1 MVLLSLSFFRQQ
13 KGQSVSSGFHDD
25 AKEQVR
31 QAVDVVDL
39 IGQHVQL
46 QRRGRMF
53 LGLCPWHEDTRPSL
67 QVNPDRQSW
76 KCWVCDVGGDVFSYA
91 MRREG
96 IEFREALELL
106 ADLAGITLPRRGKAA
121 EPGSPDDRQTLF
133 QAMAWAEATYH
144 DFLVSSKEAEPA
156 RDYLAERQITPESI
170 TDYGIGFA
178 PNQWQWLSDRAE
190 GEGQSIEILTAI
202 GVLGKTEK
210 GRVYDRFK
218 GRVLFPIRDTSSR
231 PIAFGGRILP
241 AYAEEN
247 PAKYIN
253 SPETKL
259 FTKSKNVYG
268 LDVARNHVS
277 AEVPVLVMEGYTDV
291 LIAHQQGFCNSVAV
305 LGTALGEDHI
315 RLLRRFTDTIVLV
328 LDGDVAGQ
336 RRASE
341 VLDLFIAAQV
351 ELRVLALPENMDP
364 CDFLLEQGTEAFQQR
379 IDSAVD
385 ALEYKIQVAIG
396 GINLAS
402 DIHRANQALES
413 ILASLARAPVPRSST
428 PQGFRLRQ
436 QQVIGRLARLFS
448 VPEIDL
454 RGRLTELRS
463 PEQGSADEQAA
474 IAPRHYP
481 PLTPVETELF
491 EILVGHP
498 ELVSDALSEIQDE
511 KLDTFTAQQLILV
524 YRNARQRGE
533 EANFSSILT
542 KIDDPALKLVLV
554 ELDESSY
561 NKASSVQENAS
572 ERLAGLVAG
581 FHDEEI
587 QQENRRSLDRLAS
600 EDLPSE
606 EEKDVLQQLLE
617 KERLRQGI
625 SSPKDG

>member
-1 MVLLSLSFFRQQ
+1 LFLSFARQQ
-13 KGQSVSSGFHDD
+13 EGQSVSSGFHDD

-31 QAVDVVDL
+31 QSVDIVEL

-46 QRRGRMF
+46 QRRGRNF

-76 KCWVCDVGGDVFSYA
+76 KCWVCDIGGDVFSYA

-106 ADLAGITLPRRGKAA
+106 AELAGITLPRRGKMA
-121 EPGSPDDRQTLF
+121 EPGSPDDKQALF
-133 QAMAWAEATYH
+133 QAMTWAEAAYH
-144 DFLVSSKEAEPA
+144 DYLVSSKEAQLA

-170 TDYGIGFA
+170 ADYGIGFA
-178 PNQWQWLSDRAE
+178 PNEWQWLADRAE
-190 GEGQSIEILTAI
+190 REGQSAEILKAI
-202 GVLGKTEK
+202 GVLGTSEK
-210 GRVYDRFK
+210 GRVYDIFR
-218 GRVLFPIRDTSSR
+218 GRVLFPIRDPSKR

-241 AYAEEN
+241 AYTEEKT
-247 PAKYIN
+247 AKYIN
-253 SPETKL
+253 SPETRI

-291 LIAHQQGFCNSVAV
+291 LIAHQQGFGNSVAV

-315 RLLRRFTDTIVLV
+315 RLLRRFVDNIVLV
-328 LDGDVAGQ
+328 LDGDAAGQ

-351 ELRVLALPENMDP
+351 ELRVLILPENMDP
-364 CDFLLEQGTEAFQQR
+364 CDFLLQQGPDAFQQR
-379 IDSAVD
+379 IDAAAD
-385 ALEYKIQVAIG
+385 ALEYKVQVAIG
-396 GINLAS
+396 DIDLAN
-402 DIHRANQALES
+402 DTHHANQALES
-413 ILASLARAPVPRSST
+413 ILASLARAPVPRAST
-428 PQGFRLRQ
+428 PQAFRLRQ
-436 QQVIGRLARLFS
+436 QQVISRLARLFS

-454 RGRLTELRS
+454 RGRLNELRS
-463 PEQGSADEQAA
+463 TRAEPVEEESGAA
-474 IAPRHYP
+474 ERHYP

-498 ELVSDALSEIQDE
+498 ELVSAALSEIPDE
-511 KLDTFTAQQLILV
+511 KLETFTARQLLSI
-524 YRNARQRGE
+524 YQNARQRGE
-533 EANFSSILT
+533 EVGFSNILT
-542 KIDDPALKLVLV
+542 KIDDPSLKLVLV

-561 NKASSVQENAS
+561 NKASSVQEDARQ
-572 ERLAGLVAG
+572 RLAGLVAG
-581 FHDEEI
+581 FRNQEI

-600 EDLPSE
+600 EQLPAE
-606 EEKDVLQQLLE
+606 EEIDVLEQLLE